1 MNDELHLSNSA
12 LRERQ
17 DEVDRLNRFMS
28 SVLGSLRAGV
38 AVVGPDLRVLAWN
51 ASAEDLW
58 GIREDEAE
66 GQDLFNLDIG
76 LPMEEL
82 KPLLRRQFGSDGA
95 HDESLRL
102 AAVNRRGRP
111 LQLQVTVSPLAA
123 VPNEQRGA
131 ILLMDVLDSGP
142 AHGAHG

>member
-1 MNDELHLSNSA
+1 
-12 LRERQ
+12 
-17 DEVDRLNRFMS
+17 VDRLNRFMS

-66 GQDLFNLDIG
+66 GQHLFNLDIG

-95 HDESLRL
+95 HDDESVRL

-111 LQLQVTVSPLAA
+111 LEVQVTVSQLAA

-131 ILLMDVLDSGP
+131 ILLMDVLDSDP
-142 AHGAHG
+142 AHGADG